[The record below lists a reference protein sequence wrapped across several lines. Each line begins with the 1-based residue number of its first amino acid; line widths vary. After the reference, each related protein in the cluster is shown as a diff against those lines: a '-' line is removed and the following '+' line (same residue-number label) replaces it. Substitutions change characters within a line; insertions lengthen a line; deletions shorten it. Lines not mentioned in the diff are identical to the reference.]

1 MGSGQDA
8 EWHSGLAWP
17 DPRFVANSEL
27 VQDRLTGLFWTRNA
41 NIPELPMTSAF
52 EPDWAW
58 ALYLDKG
65 AVGVGQKAGAYF
77 HVWPVCD
84 QRSL

>member
-1 MGSGQDA
+1 MSLESLVDCSQWEPA
-8 EWHSGLAWP
+8 LPRQSQFAQIRESYWP
-17 DPRFVANSEL
+17 S
-27 VQDRLTGLFWTRNA
+27 T
-41 NIPELPMTSAF
+41 TSLF

-65 AVGVGQKAGAYF
+65 VVGVGQKSGQHF

-84 QRSL
+84 SV